1 MQARSRGP
9 FSIGRWTWS
18 FVERRLFNEH
28 YCSQLLAPQKKKRE
42 KRKNRRLSVDC
53 RSTSEQSLTGY
64 RQSTL
69 RVEYSKHKREIVK
82 REIMYYE

>member
-18 FVERRLFNEH
+18 CVERRLFNGP
-28 YCSQLLAPQKKKRE
+28 YCSQLLAPQKKKN
-42 KRKNRRLSVDC
+42 RKKKSADC
-53 RSTSEQSLTGY
+53 RSTAEQSLTGY
-64 RQSTL
+64 RQSTI
-69 RVEYSKHKREIVK
+69 RVEYRKHKREIVK